1 MHINASHRPP
11 APLLVCSLEEESRL
25 LDGAVAS
32 LQQRLAEARDSLSR
46 LEESR
51 RSLERDVDCKSH
63 SLFIERDKCLK
74 QRKRYPTV
82 STLLGY

>member
-1 MHINASHRPP
+1 MTTSPRPP
-11 APLLVCSLEEESRL
+11 LPLLTCRLEEESRQ

-32 LQQRLAEARDSLSR
+32 LQKQLAEARGSLSR

-74 QRKRYPTV
+74 QRERYPAV
-82 STLLGY
+82 SALLGY